1 MYRIIRVMPGAARRA
16 VLTAVPAAAALIL
29 TSTPLSATPDFPPPK
44 EAQVQWVGKNIEVNG
59 IHSDIR
65 SFHTKKSPEK
75 VAEFY
80 REEWKEPVAKGMPG
94 YTETDAMP
102 PWHLITR
109 LEDGYLM
116 TVQYQEQD
124 RGGTW
129 GYLAMSPL
137 PTKESW
143 LEPGKG
149 FPRMSDSTIVNETKS
164 DDPGI
169 TGRTMLISNKY
180 SISSNVEFY
189 RSHYRSQGWT
199 VESDKELSPGKMHA
213 LVFKTKRNR
222 VTMMFIGENNE
233 TRIVVNAVEH
243 SIL

>member
-1 MYRIIRVMPGAARRA
+1 MTISFRGTIRRRTVA
-16 VLTAVPAAAALIL
+16 SVLTLGILVPVSGHLYAK
-29 TSTPLSATPDFPPPK
+29 PEFPPPK
-44 EAQVQWVGKNIEVNG
+44 EAQVQWVGRNIEVNG

-80 REEWKEPVAKGMPG
+80 REEWKDPVGKGMPG
-94 YTETDAMP
+94 FTETDAMP

-109 LEDGYLM
+109 LEEGYLM

-143 LEPGKG
+143 TEPGKG
-149 FPRMSDSTIVNETKS
+149 FPKMPDSTIVNENIS

-169 TGRTMLISNKY
+169 KGRTMLISNKY

-189 RSHYRSQGWT
+189 RSHYQSQGWT
-199 VESDKELSPGKMHA
+199 VETDKELSPGKMHS
-213 LVFKTKRNR
+213 LVFKSKRDR
-222 VTMMFIGENNE
+222 ITMMFIGENNE
-233 TRIVVNAVEH
+233 TRIVVNSVEH
-243 SIL
+243 SIM

>member
-1 MYRIIRVMPGAARRA
+1 M
-16 VLTAVPAAAALIL
+16 AAALAAAIL
-29 TSTPLSATPDFPPPK
+29 VLAVTPLSAQPEFPPPK
-44 EAQVQWVGKNIEVNG
+44 EAQVQWVGRNIEVNG
-59 IHSDIR
+59 IRSDIR
-65 SFHTKKSPEK
+65 SFYTKISPEK

-80 REEWKEPVAKGMPG
+80 HGAWKDPVAKGMPG

-109 LEDGYLM
+109 LDDGYLM

-137 PTKESW
+137 PTKQGW

-149 FPRMSDSTIVNETKS
+149 FPKMPDSTIVNETVS
-164 DDPGI
+164 NDPGI
-169 TGRTMLISNKY
+169 KGRTMLISNKY

-189 RSHYRSQGWT
+189 RSHYQSEGWT
-199 VESDKELSPGKMHA
+199 LESDKELSPGKMHA
-213 LVFKTKRNR
+213 LVFKSKRNR
-222 VTMMFIGENNE
+222 VTMMFIGEHNE
-233 TRIVVNAVEH
+233 TRIVVNSVEH